1 MFFTDFLRKVRAGV
15 GMKSL
20 DVSYRKF
27 SSRGVDGAVCDVL
40 ATALMVAGRDAQQ
53 WMGRPE
59 LAEYSFW
66 VINRDDET
74 AWSYGPNKGY

>member
-1 MFFTDFLRKVRAGV
+1 MRPIESFHPV
-15 GMKSL
+15 G
-20 DVSYRKF
+20 
-27 SSRGVDGAVCDVL
+27 
-40 ATALMVAGRDAQQ
+40 LMGQ
-53 WMGRPE
+53 PE

>member
-1 MFFTDFLRKVRAGV
+1 
-15 GMKSL
+15 MKSL
-20 DVSYRKF
+20 DATYRKF
-27 SSRGVDGAVCDVL
+27 SSRGVDGASGL
-40 ATALMVAGRDAQQ
+40 LGIGLGRA
-53 WMGRPE
+53 E

>member
-1 MFFTDFLRKVRAGV
+1 M

-20 DVSYRKF
+20 DATYKKF
-27 SSRGVDGAVCDVL
+27 SSRGVDGALCDAL
-40 ATALMVAGRDAQQ
+40 ATALMVDGRDAQR

-66 VINRDDET
+66 VISRDDET